1 MVVDT
6 AGRAM
11 WRLVSALIVGA
22 LLLEV
27 MIGEALARNCPPRRG
42 YPADWCNS
50 PRSVERPERH
60 KRAQGAPTTVRR
72 AARTGGE
79 HGPTRSLST
88 APSTRPAPHVTSA
101 PTAPHVTSA
110 PTAPHARS
118 APPDSPRGLVPGS
131 GSGNRPSFAPAPVSP
146 HGGGSGPVPSA
157 RAAPTFNSPGPPAS
171 GHVAAAPAV
180 RLPILET
187 GFSPLTE
194 RGKEQAGYGLYSYAI
209 LVSDSGRSSA
219 FLAELFRSTPSIKDT
234 AAKPSQTNIFYVP
247 LQKDKFID
255 FAAEARSSSG
265 DPARLGQ
272 KFSRLFYDHKMA
284 RGLLDQ
290 ICNPPAAGMQRLCQT
305 DLSRGPYI
313 FTYAAPATNLQ
324 SVPPPYLFVDLSDVH
339 ERAFGE
345 LLSAFREQV
354 KRQDISD
361 RARIDTLRLKI
372 LETVLT
378 ASDWVTPVQKAIADI
393 VHSTGEGS
401 GK

>member
-1 MVVDT
+1 
-6 AGRAM
+6 
-11 WRLVSALIVGA
+11 
-22 LLLEV
+22 
-27 MIGEALARNCPPRRG
+27 
-42 YPADWCNS
+42 
-50 PRSVERPERH
+50 
-60 KRAQGAPTTVRR
+60 
-72 AARTGGE
+72 
-79 HGPTRSLST
+79 
-88 APSTRPAPHVTSA
+88 
-101 PTAPHVTSA
+101 
-110 PTAPHARS
+110 
-118 APPDSPRGLVPGS
+118 
-131 GSGNRPSFAPAPVSP
+131 
-146 HGGGSGPVPSA
+146 
-157 RAAPTFNSPGPPAS
+157 
-171 GHVAAAPAV
+171 
-180 RLPILET
+180 
-187 GFSPLTE
+187 
-194 RGKEQAGYGLYSYAI
+194 
-209 LVSDSGRSSA
+209 
-219 FLAELFRSTPSIKDT
+219 
-234 AAKPSQTNIFYVP
+234 
-247 LQKDKFID
+247 
-255 FAAEARSSSG
+255 
-265 DPARLGQ
+265 
-272 KFSRLFYDHKMA
+272 MA